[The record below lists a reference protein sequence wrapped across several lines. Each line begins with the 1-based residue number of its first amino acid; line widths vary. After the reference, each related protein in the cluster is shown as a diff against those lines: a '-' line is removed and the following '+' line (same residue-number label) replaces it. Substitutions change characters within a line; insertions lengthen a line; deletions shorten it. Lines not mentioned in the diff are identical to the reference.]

1 MLGLS
6 NGSPAFPRKAGFPRV
21 IGRYGMRVACWRS
34 RARTMRQAATAQH
47 VRYFQRRGTGS
58 HVSRTLRGTGTANH
72 GLNRDRGSAA
82 HWGCRS
88 EEHTSEL
95 QSLMRISYAVFCL
108 KKKKTTHVSIVLRRI
123 IRRHTIYPATIRT
136 HQQQTNN

>member
-72 GLNRDRGSAA
+72 GLNRDRDRKRVVEGKSVSVRVDIGGSSI
-82 HWGCRS
+82 HN
-88 EEHTSEL
+88 
-95 QSLMRISYAVFCL
+95 
-108 KKKKTTHVSIVLRRI
+108 KKK
-123 IRRHTIYPATIRT
+123 
-136 HQQQTNN
+136 